1 MNSWKLVSFVD
12 GQAAFHALE
21 VPSRLLECVLVR
33 SLWVLLL
40 DFKELLDGAG
50 PCELLPNRFV
60 RAEIRLWCFVDQ
72 EFTVLLEMLFNDFHR
87 KSLINSGMACMALV
101 AAPVRG
107 PLVLVGLPREL
118 ALVDEALLVL
128 LRVVPCPAYWLFVDV
143 MLRVFEHLLK
153 SGCMWSWSRVFCQS
167 AACLS

>member
-1 MNSWKLVSFVD
+1 MCFAIAFIDAAAVDELLEIGFIRPFVD

-87 KSLINSGMACMALV
+87 KSLMDSGNADRRRTGWHPASPKDLAMLGV
-101 AAPVRG
+101 
-107 PLVLVGLPREL
+107 REL
-118 ALVDEALLVL
+118 QH
-128 LRVVPCPAYWLFVDV
+128 PWPW
-143 MLRVFEHLLK
+143 
-153 SGCMWSWSRVFCQS
+153 SG
-167 AACLS
+167 